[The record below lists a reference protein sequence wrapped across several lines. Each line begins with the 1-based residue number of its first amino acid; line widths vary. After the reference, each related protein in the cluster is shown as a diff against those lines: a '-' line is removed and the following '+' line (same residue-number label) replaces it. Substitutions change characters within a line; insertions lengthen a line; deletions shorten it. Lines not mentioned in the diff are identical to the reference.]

1 MEEMEED
8 KVKDSLVFIV
18 KVIYYLSIYMN
29 TRRKLQSSA
38 DYFWHSLSNSFA
50 EFDNNLYFQPFCKS
64 AERENRKELEG
75 ISKY

>member
-1 MEEMEED
+1 MEED

-29 TRRKLQSSA
+29 TRRKLQSSV

-50 EFDNNLYFQPFCKS
+50 EFCKS

>member
-1 MEEMEED
+1 MEED

-29 TRRKLQSSA
+29 TRRKLQSSVA
-38 DYFWHSLSNSFA
+38 YFWHSLSNSFA
-50 EFDNNLYFQPFCKS
+50 EFDNNLYFQPFRKR